1 MKKILLVIFALSTF
15 FASSL
20 TASASE
26 YSSQQISTSPNTNM
40 IVDGS
45 YVRIWE
51 NPNVEPEFEL
61 PVPKNAYGE
70 HYESKIID
78 SAKTY
83 VTTTPDGQPRFGY
96 SMPTGGAVSI
106 NPSDGHS
113 ISVSLSTSLGN
124 LPISIGV
131 GYAYAGAGVAS
142 LIINIPAS
150 SNHYKVMLRH
160 NYTVNRIEY
169 KHYKY
174 TELLETFY
182 MDKPVLDSID
192 GFIVMVD

>member
-1 MKKILLVIFALSTF
+1 
-15 FASSL
+15 
-20 TASASE
+20 
-26 YSSQQISTSPNTNM
+26 M
-40 IVDGS
+40 IVAGP
-45 YVRIWE
+45 YVRILE
-51 NPNVEPEFEL
+51 NQNIEPDFEL
-61 PVPKNAYGE
+61 LMPKDAYGE
-70 HYESKIID
+70 RYESKIID

-142 LIINIPAS
+142 LIVNIPAS

-192 GFIVMVD
+192 GFIVRVD

>member
-1 MKKILLVIFALSTF
+1 MMFSL
-15 FASSL
+15 SL

-26 YSSQQISTSPNTNM
+26 PSAPQISTSPNTNI
-40 IVDGS
+40 IVTDNSDYKIVEGS

-61 PVPKNAYGE
+61 PSPRNAYGE
-70 HYESKIID
+70 RYESKIVG

-83 VTTTPDGQPRFGY
+83 VNTTPDGQPRYGY
-96 SMPTGGAVSI
+96 GIPSGGAVFI
-106 NPSDGHS
+106 NPSDGHT
-113 ISVSLSTSLGN
+113 ISVALSTSLGKTS
-124 LPISIGV
+124 PISIGV
-131 GYAYAGAGVAS
+131 GYAYTAAGVGG
-142 LIINIPAS
+142 LMVNIPAS
-150 SNHYKVMLRH
+150 NNHYKVMLRH

-182 MDKPVLDSID
+182 MNKPVLDSID
-192 GFIVMVD
+192 AFIVQTD

>member
-1 MKKILLVIFALSTF
+1 
-15 FASSL
+15 
-20 TASASE
+20 
-26 YSSQQISTSPNTNM
+26 
-40 IVDGS
+40 
-45 YVRIWE
+45 
-51 NPNVEPEFEL
+51 
-61 PVPKNAYGE
+61 
-70 HYESKIID
+70 
-78 SAKTY
+78 
-83 VTTTPDGQPRFGY
+83 
-96 SMPTGGAVSI
+96 MPTGGAVSI

-160 NYTVNRIEY
+160 NYTV
-169 KHYKY
+169 

-192 GFIVMVD
+192 GFIVRVD